1 MRELFGSKNTIGQMA
16 SVLKKFQ
23 KAIFTFTFHDMRRL
37 IIIII
42 IIIIIIGGW
51 LHPLDGMSTYGV
63 TGY

>member
-1 MRELFGSKNTIGQMA
+1 MA